1 MSASPY
7 DAPLSAIRSHVENTA
22 VWLAIWEARN
32 EPDAHARR
40 CANDAID
47 GALAG
52 LHKIRQ
58 LLISEIRVSDD
69 KTAARVDAML
79 AELHRLRTRLI
90 SDIRASDDAAAVRAD
105 KLLAGL
111 DSSGPAGP
119 AENEGRALERPARGK
134 GNTDE

>member
-1 MSASPY
+1 MTASPY
-7 DAPLSAIRSHVENTA
+7 DAPLSTIRDAVENTA
-22 VWLAIWEARN
+22 AWLAIWEARN

-40 CANDAID
+40 CASDAVD
-47 GALAG
+47 A
-52 LHKIRQ
+52 
-58 LLISEIRVSDD
+58 
-69 KTAARVDAML
+69 VDAML

-111 DSSGPAGP
+111 DSSGLAGP